1 MRPSAHRRRPPL
13 PTLVTRGFAFGQ
25 ARAKGS
31 LMPPSGE
38 ALGEIE
44 HRPHLY
50 QYWATMG
57 RGMIQLVSVVARA
70 SRVRPMYAGVA
81 VTAAVTCL
89 SMSAFGGTPV
99 AHR

>member
-1 MRPSAHRRRPPL
+1 
-13 PTLVTRGFAFGQ
+13 
-25 ARAKGS
+25 
-31 LMPPSGE
+31 MPPSGE

-70 SRVRPMYAGVA
+70 SRVRPLYAGVA

-89 SMSAFGGTPV
+89 SMSAFGGTPRGV
-99 AHR
+99 VEVSPAEDLNVRSVQGRRPTSV